1 MIDRDLY
8 FTAVRQDPFPGSL
21 TQDQVDGQN
30 AILDAW
36 ESVFP
41 DGDLRWLA
49 YALATTYH
57 ETSAT
62 MMPIEE
68 YGNACLFEGM
78 VEGWYRTH
86 DDGKPETL
94 ARYFGPDVDD
104 PYEAR
109 EIINGDK
116 TKVPSWASGAS
127 IGELIASYHREFL
140 MALQKAYVEET
151 EDEPS
156 PGRRLLAEARA
167 KRQRG

>member
-1 MIDRDLY
+1 LTWKDNYARADRELGLEGENSCEWH
-8 FTAVRQDPFPGSL
+8 AE
-21 TQDQVDGQN
+21 N
-30 AILDAW
+30 ALRLDVA
-36 ESVFP
+36 S
-41 DGDLRWLA
+41 
-49 YALATTYH
+49 
-57 ETSAT
+57 
-62 MMPIEE
+62 
-68 YGNACLFEGM
+68 ACLFEGM

-127 IGELIASYHREFL
+127 IGELVASYHREFL